1 MSEVVSHPL
10 ARPTSDNA
18 SFDWRASPSSDPRR
32 TAFANAAEGS
42 SSEVIPAEVL
52 TGAAADEEI
61 ENLLDRTRR
70 GKAVAEIHVPFCET
84 RCEGCGCWQNDYR
97 ELESS
102 RYADA
107 VVREMRLWSGEHAQ
121 SGTPIQAL
129 RIGGGNPTALEPV
142 DILRI
147 LSNAR
152 RILPLANDCEIE
164 FDARVHHF
172 TEEKMEAALAGGV
185 TRFLLPVRSF
195 NTAVRRAAGR
205 VEDAHAVVKTLERL
219 LSYDEA
225 SVAIELNYGLPGQS
239 LEVWESD
246 LRTASSMNLDG
257 LTLRAAGEPEFPAE
271 AEKTFRAASDE
282 LLASE
287 HALAFELL
295 PGEGWEVRSALG
307 WGRSERER
315 SLYRSLAMGDADRL
329 VFGSGAR
336 GRLFGR
342 EYLIEPELDKWL
354 GAVYSG
360 RRAVREVTL
369 PKPYWRAA
377 ALLAQGIADGR
388 FSITRTERAGG
399 VMLGGILEPLLD
411 NWRAAGLV
419 SGRGDWIRLTE
430 AGSFHQFRLAGAVRS
445 YVENMTSELVE
456 LPYVSSVGQFPTV
469 PLMAESDWRSAEASL
484 AAAS

>member
-1 MSEVVSHPL
+1 M
-10 ARPTSDNA
+10 
-18 SFDWRASPSSDPRR
+18 
-32 TAFANAAEGS
+32 
-42 SSEVIPAEVL
+42 
-52 TGAAADEEI
+52 
-61 ENLLDRTRR
+61 
-70 GKAVAEIHVPFCET
+70 
-84 RCEGCGCWQNDYR
+84 
-97 ELESS
+97 
-102 RYADA
+102 
-107 VVREMRLWSGEHAQ
+107 
-121 SGTPIQAL
+121 
-129 RIGGGNPTALEPV
+129 
-142 DILRI
+142 
-147 LSNAR
+147 
-152 RILPLANDCEIE
+152 
-164 FDARVHHF
+164 
-172 TEEKMEAALAGGV
+172 
-185 TRFLLPVRSF
+185 
-195 NTAVRRAAGR
+195 RRAAGR

-239 LEVWESD
+239 PEVWESD

-271 AEKTFRAASDE
+271 AEKTFRAASDD

-307 WGRSERER
+307 WGRSGRER

-329 VFGSGAR
+329 VFGAGAR

-360 RRAVREVTL
+360 PRAVREVTL

-377 ALLAQGIADGR
+377 ALLSQGIADGR

-399 VMLGGILEPLLD
+399 VMLGGILEPLLE
-411 NWRAAGLV
+411 NWRAAGLI

-430 AGSFHQFRLAGAVRS
+430 AGSFHQFRLAGAIRS
-445 YVENMTSELVE
+445 YVENMISELVE
-456 LPYVSSVGQFPTV
+456 LPYVSSVRQFPTV

-484 AAAS
+484 AATS

>member
-10 ARPTSDNA
+10 ARPTSETA

-32 TAFANAAEGS
+32 LAFADAADGA
-42 SSEVIPAEVL
+42 SSEVPERQVL

-225 SVAIELNYGLPGQS
+225 SVAVELNYGLPGQS

-246 LRTASSMNLDG
+246 LKTASSMDLDG

-295 PGEGWEVRSALG
+295 PGEG
-307 WGRSERER
+307 
-315 SLYRSLAMGDADRL
+315 
-329 VFGSGAR
+329 
-336 GRLFGR
+336 
-342 EYLIEPELDKWL
+342 
-354 GAVYSG
+354 
-360 RRAVREVTL
+360 
-369 PKPYWRAA
+369 
-377 ALLAQGIADGR
+377 
-388 FSITRTERAGG
+388 
-399 VMLGGILEPLLD
+399 
-411 NWRAAGLV
+411 
-419 SGRGDWIRLTE
+419 
-430 AGSFHQFRLAGAVRS
+430 
-445 YVENMTSELVE
+445 
-456 LPYVSSVGQFPTV
+456 
-469 PLMAESDWRSAEASL
+469 
-484 AAAS
+484 

>member
-1 MSEVVSHPL
+1 MSEVVSHPLAL

-70 GKAVAEIHVPFCET
+70 GKAVAEIHVPLCET

-225 SVAIELNYGLPGQS
+225 SVAIELNYP
-239 LEVWESD
+239 
-246 LRTASSMNLDG
+246 
-257 LTLRAAGEPEFPAE
+257 
-271 AEKTFRAASDE
+271 
-282 LLASE
+282 
-287 HALAFELL
+287 
-295 PGEGWEVRSALG
+295 
-307 WGRSERER
+307 
-315 SLYRSLAMGDADRL
+315 
-329 VFGSGAR
+329 
-336 GRLFGR
+336 
-342 EYLIEPELDKWL
+342 
-354 GAVYSG
+354 
-360 RRAVREVTL
+360 
-369 PKPYWRAA
+369 
-377 ALLAQGIADGR
+377 R
-388 FSITRTERAGG
+388 FSG
-399 VMLGGILEPLLD
+399 
-411 NWRAAGLV
+411 
-419 SGRGDWIRLTE
+419 
-430 AGSFHQFRLAGAVRS
+430 
-445 YVENMTSELVE
+445 
-456 LPYVSSVGQFPTV
+456 
-469 PLMAESDWRSAEASL
+469 
-484 AAAS
+484 